1 MSLDYI
7 DVAGNEHEEQDFSL
21 TTGIRAIAMD
31 DYLPTETEAVRET
44 ASNTLQPDGVDER
57 QEMTCIVDN
66 DPKPIEDSI
75 PTETEAVR
83 ETSSNKLQPDEV
95 DEKQQMMLYVE
106 PKPSFH
112 GEKGPITPQESV
124 ETRDAVIHS
133 ILQNEETV
141 TVPPSEEKTSHEDK
155 EKQRRYRK
163 GASSYADKAKQ
174 LRQKMEERKLQR
186 ASVIDRCN

>member
-1 MSLDYI
+1 
-7 DVAGNEHEEQDFSL
+7 
-21 TTGIRAIAMD
+21 
-31 DYLPTETEAVRET
+31 
-44 ASNTLQPDGVDER
+44 
-57 QEMTCIVDN
+57 MTCIVDN

-186 ASVIDRCN
+186 ASVIDRWTVFCLISKYAFSRCAVRSIVAPNASAS